1 MIEKQLKVGGY
12 KTVPLIVPEP
22 YEIAIERQTT
32 KEIYRIYPEIY
43 LKKNKVFAYNKN
55 MLIAGRH

>member
-43 LKKNKVFAYNKN
+43 LKKTKYLHIIK
-55 MLIAGRH
+55 IC